1 MRKKNIKIVQVFEK
15 YPLFYQLY
23 IPLVIQSLQKKNELE
38 VKIVAFKGNANKESS
53 ISILPHHY
61 VRTLKEKLD
70 YLLYPKLPKLNYLE
84 LLCIQNSIDIIHI
97 QHSFLFS
104 KVFGLLKMPKN
115 KRSKIVITL
124 RGGDTY
130 IKPWL
135 GKRWIDFYKNEGQ
148 KIDAFI
154 TVSNH
159 QKEYLQ
165 KWGVSE
171 DKIYVIPVSFG
182 NKTNAQPKYPS
193 IDRIKI
199 ISAHRMCWEKNIE
212 GNLRVIKLLK
222 EKGYSVQYDIFGNGP
237 DKGQVFYL
245 IDKYNLEEE
254 VTYYGKIE
262 NELFKSKLIDYDFF
276 LQLSHSEAFGASVIE
291 AQSKGVPC
299 IVSNSGGLPEAINI
313 NKSGFCVKPYNI
325 DEAVNYIV
333 DLYLNP
339 DKYFSFSKEAIRN
352 SNENFTVEIEVKKLM
367 NLYNSLISN

>member
-1 MRKKNIKIVQVFEK
+1 MK
-15 YPLFYQLY
+15 LLY
-23 IPLVIQSLQKKNELE
+23 IYDKMPSTYQEYLIVLLQELKKRIPLNVLVYDDDDDDRADYNMKSYSLKK
-38 VKIVAFKGNANKESS
+38 KIHQLVSKLK
-53 ISILPHHY
+53 LTQRPTLD
-61 VRTLKEKLD
+61 VRIMS
-70 YLLYPKLPKLNYLE
+70 NY
-84 LLCIQNSIDIIHI
+84 DIIHL
-97 QHSFLFS
+97 QHSYLF
-104 KVFGLLKMPKN
+104 PKLSSFF
-115 KRSKIVITL
+115 KDSLIKPKIVITL
-124 RGGDTY
+124 RGADTY
-130 IKPWL
+130 IKPWIYE
-135 GKRWIDFYKNEGQ
+135 KWEVFYKTQ
-148 KIDAFI
+148 SQYIAAFI

-199 ISAHRMCWEKNIE
+199 VSAHRMCWEKNIE

-222 EKGYSVQYDIFGNGP
+222 EKGYSVQYDIFGDGP